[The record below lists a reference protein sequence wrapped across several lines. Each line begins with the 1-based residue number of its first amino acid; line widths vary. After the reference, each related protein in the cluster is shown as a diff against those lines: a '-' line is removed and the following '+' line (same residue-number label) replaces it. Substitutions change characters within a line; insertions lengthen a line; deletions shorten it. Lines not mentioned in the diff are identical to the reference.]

1 VGRTKTKGSGFMLIH
16 KVIDFDLLQVEILDA
31 EEGAVLRFPESFY
44 YISSEDAQLGF
55 RIEK

>member
-1 VGRTKTKGSGFMLIH
+1 MLIH
-16 KVIDFDLLQVEILDA
+16 KVIDFDLLQVEILQA